1 MEIIV
6 KFIDATVRY
15 FEFSFVEIGG
25 RGKRIYLDNENYREL
40 ESEERKEIRKA
51 IIEKIE
57 KFEGKE
63 VKYFRLLEDR
73 LEYNE

>member
-6 KFIDATVRY
+6 KYIDSSIRF
-15 FEFSFVEIGG
+15 FEFDFVKKGD
-25 RGKRIYLDNENYREL
+25 KKIYIDNEKYREL
-40 ESEERKEIRKA
+40 ESEERKEIRKL

-57 KFEGKE
+57 KSEGKE
-63 VKYFRLLEDR
+63 VRYFRLLEDE

>member
-6 KFIDATVRY
+6 KFIDSSVRF
-15 FEFSFVEIGG
+15 FEFDFVKKGD
-25 RGKRIYLDNENYREL
+25 KKIYIDNEKYREL
-40 ESEERKEIRKA
+40 EERKEIRKL

-57 KFEGKE
+57 KSEGKE
-63 VKYFRLLEDR
+63 VRYFRLLEDV

>member
-6 KFIDATVRY
+6 KFIDSSVRF
-15 FEFSFVEIGG
+15 FEFDFVKKGG
-25 RGKRIYLDNENYREL
+25 KKIYIDNEKYREL
-40 ESEERKEIRKA
+40 ESEERKEVKKS

-57 KFEGKE
+57 KSEGKE
-63 VKYFRLLEDR
+63 VRYFRLLEDV

>member
-6 KFIDATVRY
+6 KFINSSVRF
-15 FEFSFVEIGG
+15 FEFDFVKKGG
-25 RGKRIYLDNENYREL
+25 KKIYIDNEKYREL
-40 ESEERKEIRKA
+40 GEERKEIRKL

-57 KFEGKE
+57 KSEGKE
-63 VKYFRLLEDR
+63 VRYFRLLEDE

>member
-6 KFIDATVRY
+6 KFIDSSIRF
-15 FEFSFVEIGG
+15 FEFDFVKKGG
-25 RGKRIYLDNENYREL
+25 KKIYIDNEKYREL
-40 ESEERKEIRKA
+40 ESEERKEVKKS

-57 KFEGKE
+57 KSEGKE
-63 VKYFRLLEDR
+63 VRYFRLLEDV